1 MKVLL
6 LLIPLLLVCCIQ
18 VMGQDVITVSGI
30 VRDSLSKEPL
40 PSVSVYFDGSTI
52 GAVTDMNGKF
62 TLQNSQGYHCLC
74 VSALTYVPRK
84 YNLRNGRKN
93 ENLICSLSP
102 IEYALG
108 EVVVK
113 AGKQK
118 YHRKNNPAVELIQNV
133 IDHKNDNR
141 IESHDQ
147 YRAEIY
153 EKLTLS
159 LQDFHP
165 DYDKKFYRKFRFL
178 KDYTDTSVFDH
189 KPILTLSVRENLS
202 DYYYRRKPKS
212 EKTIVKGKRM
222 QGVDDTMDNEGTIT
236 ANLDEIF
243 KPVNVFDNDIPILLN
258 RFVSPLS
265 SAMAVGYYRY
275 YIEDTVHI
283 DGEPCT
289 SLSFI
294 PVNCES
300 YGFTGHLYITQ
311 DGHYA
316 VKKIS
321 MTTPSKI
328 NLNWVDGFRV
338 DEEYKR
344 MPDGSWAL
352 GTENTYVN
360 FCVVKGTQ
368 ELYAH
373 KLRHY
378 NQYNYEVQNADSV
391 FGLPGSVRM
400 LSMAALRTD
409 AFWVKNRHEPLQSKE
424 SAIDAILARCR
435 EVPAFNVLLKTAE
448 ILISGYIPTTAETKS
463 KFDFGPMY
471 SSITHN
477 SIEGF
482 RLRAGGMT
490 TANLNP
496 YWFATGY
503 AAYGLTDK
511 KWKYSLRLTHSFNKK
526 MYHEGESLLNNL
538 SFIQEQDLYTPGQDW
553 VATNKDNMFLALK
566 VGAPITKMQYIQKSL
581 LQYEKEWETG
591 LTWRSWV
598 DRQNYRSAGTLQYI
612 QQDATSGRSVLPD
625 FNVAEIGMQFRF
637 APGERPYN
645 SRRGK
650 GSMVNLSKDAPIFKL
665 SHQLGVQGLLG
676 GDYAYNHTE
685 FSVQKR
691 IWLSS
696 FGRLDAQLKMGKEW
710 NKAPFPLLIIPN
722 ANQSLTI
729 QPESFHLMN
738 AMEFVADQYVSFNAT
753 YYMKG
758 LIMNRLP
765 LIKWLRLREV
775 FSFNMISGS
784 LSTKNNPSLTPG
796 LFQLPDGMR
805 PLGKTPY
812 MECSV
817 GLDNIF
823 NVLRIDYYRRLSYQN
838 EPNINKSGFRVAF
851 QFTF

>member
-1 MKVLL
+1 
-6 LLIPLLLVCCIQ
+6 
-18 VMGQDVITVSGI
+18 
-30 VRDSLSKEPL
+30 
-40 PSVSVYFDGSTI
+40 
-52 GAVTDMNGKF
+52 
-62 TLQNSQGYHCLC
+62 
-74 VSALTYVPRK
+74 
-84 YNLRNGRKN
+84 
-93 ENLICSLSP
+93 
-102 IEYALG
+102 
-108 EVVVK
+108 
-113 AGKQK
+113 
-118 YHRKNNPAVELIQNV
+118 
-133 IDHKNDNR
+133 
-141 IESHDQ
+141 
-147 YRAEIY
+147 
-153 EKLTLS
+153 
-159 LQDFHP
+159 
-165 DYDKKFYRKFRFL
+165 
-178 KDYTDTSVFDH
+178 
-189 KPILTLSVRENLS
+189 
-202 DYYYRRKPKS
+202 
-212 EKTIVKGKRM
+212 
-222 QGVDDTMDNEGTIT
+222 
-236 ANLDEIF
+236 
-243 KPVNVFDNDIPILLN
+243 
-258 RFVSPLS
+258 
-265 SAMAVGYYRY
+265 
-275 YIEDTVHI
+275 
-283 DGEPCT
+283 
-289 SLSFI
+289 
-294 PVNCES
+294 
-300 YGFTGHLYITQ
+300 
-311 DGHYA
+311 
-316 VKKIS
+316 
-321 MTTPSKI
+321 
-328 NLNWVDGFRV
+328 
-338 DEEYKR
+338 
-344 MPDGSWAL
+344 
-352 GTENTYVN
+352 
-360 FCVVKGTQ
+360 
-368 ELYAH
+368 
-373 KLRHY
+373 
-378 NQYNYEVQNADSV
+378 
-391 FGLPGSVRM
+391 
-400 LSMAALRTD
+400 
-409 AFWVKNRHEPLQSKE
+409 
-424 SAIDAILARCR
+424 
-435 EVPAFNVLLKTAE
+435 
-448 ILISGYIPTTAETKS
+448 
-463 KFDFGPMY
+463 
-471 SSITHN
+471 
-477 SIEGF
+477 
-482 RLRAGGMT
+482 
-490 TANLNP
+490 
-496 YWFATGY
+496 
-503 AAYGLTDK
+503 
-511 KWKYSLRLTHSFNKK
+511 

-612 QQDATSGRSVLPD
+612 HQDATSGRSVLPD